1 MTSYQTEEEQIA
13 AIKRWWE
20 ANGKFVIIAGIVI
33 VATVIGTR
41 AWQNF
46 QLSALAK
53 ASAQYDLMLR
63 ELEAGETDTVLQRSE
78 DIMKSRADSRYAI
91 LSALLAAKVEVAK
104 DNLEGALAKLN
115 LAMSQAKSDKLKHI
129 IRIRLARVLMAQGK
143 LDEALTY
150 ATFPE
155 QGRFNAQYSIVQGDI
170 YVKKGELGSA
180 KTAYTLA
187 LNSGLLG
194 AQLKSFVQVKLDDL
208 GASGSGE

>member
-155 QGRFNAQYSIVQGDI
+155 QGRF
-170 YVKKGELGSA
+170 
-180 KTAYTLA
+180 
-187 LNSGLLG
+187 
-194 AQLKSFVQVKLDDL
+194 
-208 GASGSGE
+208 